1 MTRPILEIKDLN
13 VEYATRRG
21 IIKAANSVSMELYPG
36 ERLGLVG
43 ESGSGKSTTS
53 LSVMRM
59 IKEPGRI
66 VSGQIILDGEID
78 ILKLTQEQMRKVRL
92 ARIAMIPQG
101 AMNSL
106 NPVTTV
112 KDQLVLTMQ
121 THGKMGS
128 ARGLRKEIDGL
139 LDSVGLKPMVADL
152 FPHELSGG
160 MKQRV
165 CIAIAISMDPDVII
179 ADEPT
184 SALDVVVQ
192 RRIMQTLKRL
202 QEQLNAGVILVG
214 HDMGLMAQFVD
225 RLGVMY
231 GGNLVEVG
239 TVEEIF
245 GQPRHPYTK
254 LLISS
259 IPSLDRKGEF
269 QTIPGQP
276 ISLLEPPSGCQFHPR
291 CPVAMSH
298 CSTIVPKRVA
308 PEEGRNVSC
317 LLYEENEG
325 RPEHAT
331 TT

>member
-1 MTRPILEIKDLN
+1 MSQPVLEIKDLR
-13 VEYATRRG
+13 VEYQTRRG
-21 IIKAANSVSMELYPG
+21 IIKAADGVSLELYPG

-43 ESGSGKSTTS
+43 ESGSGKSTTA

-66 VSGQIILDGEID
+66 VSGQIILNSETDTLSLSNE
-78 ILKLTQEQMRKVRL
+78 EMRKTRL
-92 ARIAMIPQG
+92 SRIAMIPQG

-106 NPVTTV
+106 NPVVRV
-112 KDQLVLTMQ
+112 KDQLLLTMR
-121 THGKMGS
+121 THGRIGS
-128 ARGLRKEIDGL
+128 ERAMHAEIEEL
-139 LDSVGLKPMVADL
+139 LDSVGLQPNVADL
-152 FPHELSGG
+152 YPHELSGG

-165 CIAIAISMDPDVII
+165 CIAIAISMKPEVII

-245 GQPRHPYTK
+245 SKPRHPYTK

-259 IPSLDRKGEF
+259 IPSLERKGEF

-276 ISLLEPPSGCQFHPR
+276 ISLLEPPPGCQFHPR
-291 CPVAMSH
+291 CPERMEH
-298 CSTIVPKRVA
+298 CSKIVPKRVM
-308 PEEGRNVSC
+308 PETGRRVSC
-317 LLYEENEG
+317 LLYETEEMTDNA
-325 RPEHAT
+325 AT
-331 TT
+331 S